1 MKTLYL
7 ECYSG
12 ISGDMTV
19 AALLDLGADEQ
30 VLRHALTSLPV
41 KGFDIKISRVKK
53 SGLDVCDF
61 DVLLDEDH
69 ENHDHDMSYL
79 HGDDH
84 VEHVHNHGQHAHGE
98 HMHSHTHRGMKEIR
112 EILTQADLT
121 PRAYE
126 TAIRIFTV
134 LGEAEAKAHGTTL
147 EQVHFHEVGAV
158 DSIVDIVSVAVC
170 LDNLNI
176 DDVIV
181 PVLYEGGGTI
191 HCQHGILPVP
201 VPAVSNIVAA
211 HGIRLALTGENG
223 EYVTPTGAAI
233 VAAVRTSD
241 KLPESFVME
250 RIGLG
255 GGKRE
260 YKRPGILRAILIR
273 EEEKEQEKEKIWKLE
288 SNIDDCTGE
297 NLGYV
302 LDRLMEAGARDV
314 HYSAVYMK
322 KNRPAWQL
330 NVICT
335 EERIPMLEQ
344 IIFEETTTIGI
355 RKNRVERSVLKRTFD
370 TVRISE
376 GEAKVKLCQV
386 PGRDGIKSIQ
396 RCYPEYESVVQ
407 LCRAS
412 GKSYQEIYQEIVAV
426 WYEKNRWS
434 MKSVNRHD
442 LGGIDRMSGKIYSH
456 IDKIPSGSASRKVT
470 EGCLVLEG
478 GAFRGLYSQGFMDAM
493 MKAGI
498 NMQCTIGVSAGAMA
512 GMNYVAGQIGRSAR
526 VNLRYRH
533 DSRYVG
539 IQAVRHKK
547 GLIGFD
553 FVFDGL
559 KESDPFDGKRFFE
572 PERRF
577 VAVATNCLTGE
588 TEYFEKGH
596 CTNIF
601 HAIRASASMPYISKM
616 VDIDGKPYLD
626 GGCSCKIPY
635 QWAIDQGFEK
645 IVVIKTRHAD
655 YRKNL
660 KKASETSLAHR
671 IYHTYPEFA
680 HVLEQSDAAY
690 NHQCDELEQ
699 LAKAGRIYLV
709 SLSVPMRISRLEK
722 DMEKLGHLYARG
734 YKDAKDQMEQLKAY
748 LGMK

>member
-1 MKTLYL
+1 MMKTLYL

-30 VLRHALTSLPV
+30 VLRHALASLPV
-41 KGFDIKISRVKK
+41 QGFTIKISRVKK

-61 DVLLDEDH
+61 DVLLDEEH
-69 ENHDHDMSYL
+69 ENHDHDMAYL

-84 VEHVHNHGQHAHGE
+84 VDHVHAHTHDGGEHVHEHEGHVDNHEEDEHHHEHAHGE
-98 HMHSHTHRGMKEIR
+98 HGHSHAHPHTHRGMKEIR
-112 EILTQADLT
+112 EILSQADLT

-126 TAIRIFTV
+126 TALRIFTV

-158 DSIVDIVSVAVC
+158 DSVVDIVSVAVC

-176 DDVIV
+176 DNVIV

-191 HCQHGILPVP
+191 RCQHGILPVP
-201 VPAVSNIVAA
+201 VPAVANIVAA

-273 EEEKEQEKEKIWKLE
+273 EEEKEQEKIWKLE

-302 LDRLMEAGARDV
+302 MERLMEAGARDV

-335 EERIPMLEQ
+335 EESIPVLEQ
-344 IIFEETTTIGI
+344 IIFAETTTIGI
-355 RKNRVERSVLKRTFD
+355 RKIRVERSVLKRTFD
-370 TVRISE
+370 TVQISA

-386 PGRDGIKSIQ
+386 PGRDGIESIQ

-412 GKSYQEIYQEIVAV
+412 GKSYQEIYQEIVAA
-426 WYEKNRWS
+426 WYEENR
-434 MKSVNRHD
+434 
-442 LGGIDRMSGKIYSH
+442 
-456 IDKIPSGSASRKVT
+456 
-470 EGCLVLEG
+470 
-478 GAFRGLYSQGFMDAM
+478 
-493 MKAGI
+493 
-498 NMQCTIGVSAGAMA
+498 
-512 GMNYVAGQIGRSAR
+512 
-526 VNLRYRH
+526 
-533 DSRYVG
+533 
-539 IQAVRHKK
+539 
-547 GLIGFD
+547 
-553 FVFDGL
+553 
-559 KESDPFDGKRFFE
+559 
-572 PERRF
+572 
-577 VAVATNCLTGE
+577 
-588 TEYFEKGH
+588 
-596 CTNIF
+596 
-601 HAIRASASMPYISKM
+601 
-616 VDIDGKPYLD
+616 
-626 GGCSCKIPY
+626 
-635 QWAIDQGFEK
+635 
-645 IVVIKTRHAD
+645 
-655 YRKNL
+655 
-660 KKASETSLAHR
+660 
-671 IYHTYPEFA
+671 
-680 HVLEQSDAAY
+680 
-690 NHQCDELEQ
+690 
-699 LAKAGRIYLV
+699 
-709 SLSVPMRISRLEK
+709 
-722 DMEKLGHLYARG
+722 
-734 YKDAKDQMEQLKAY
+734 
-748 LGMK
+748 

>member
-30 VLRHALTSLPV
+30 VLRHALASLPV

-61 DVLLDEDH
+61 DVLLDEEH
-69 ENHDHDMSYL
+69 ENHDHDMAYL

-84 VEHVHNHGQHAHGE
+84 MEHVHTHTHGGGE
-98 HMHSHTHRGMKEIR
+98 HVHEHEGHVDNHKEHNHVHGDHDHIHPHTHRGMKEIR

-386 PGRDGIKSIQ
+386 PGRDGVKSIQ

-426 WYEKNRWS
+426 WYEKNRW
-434 MKSVNRHD
+434 
-442 LGGIDRMSGKIYSH
+442 
-456 IDKIPSGSASRKVT
+456 
-470 EGCLVLEG
+470 
-478 GAFRGLYSQGFMDAM
+478 
-493 MKAGI
+493 
-498 NMQCTIGVSAGAMA
+498 
-512 GMNYVAGQIGRSAR
+512 
-526 VNLRYRH
+526 
-533 DSRYVG
+533 
-539 IQAVRHKK
+539 
-547 GLIGFD
+547 
-553 FVFDGL
+553 
-559 KESDPFDGKRFFE
+559 
-572 PERRF
+572 
-577 VAVATNCLTGE
+577 
-588 TEYFEKGH
+588 
-596 CTNIF
+596 
-601 HAIRASASMPYISKM
+601 
-616 VDIDGKPYLD
+616 
-626 GGCSCKIPY
+626 
-635 QWAIDQGFEK
+635 
-645 IVVIKTRHAD
+645 
-655 YRKNL
+655 
-660 KKASETSLAHR
+660 
-671 IYHTYPEFA
+671 
-680 HVLEQSDAAY
+680 
-690 NHQCDELEQ
+690 
-699 LAKAGRIYLV
+699 
-709 SLSVPMRISRLEK
+709 
-722 DMEKLGHLYARG
+722 
-734 YKDAKDQMEQLKAY
+734 
-748 LGMK
+748 

>member
-30 VLRHALTSLPV
+30 VLRHALASLPV
-41 KGFDIKISRVKK
+41 QGFDIKISRVKK

-69 ENHDHDMSYL
+69 ENHDHDMAYL
-79 HGDDH
+79 HGEDH
-84 VEHVHNHGQHAHGE
+84 VEHVHAHTHDGGEHVHEHEGHVDNHEEDEHHHEHAHGE
-98 HMHSHTHRGMKEIR
+98 HGHSHAHPHTHRGMKEIR

-126 TAIRIFTV
+126 TALRIFTV

-176 DDVIV
+176 DNVIV

-201 VPAVSNIVAA
+201 VPAVANIVAA

-273 EEEKEQEKEKIWKLE
+273 EEEKEQEKIWKLE

-302 LDRLMEAGARDV
+302 MERLMEAGARDV

-335 EERIPMLEQ
+335 EEHIPKLEQ

-370 TVRISE
+370 TVQISE

-386 PGRDGIKSIQ
+386 PGRDGIESIQ

-412 GKSYQEIYQEIVAV
+412 GKSYQEIYQEIVAA
-426 WYEKNRWS
+426 WYEENR
-434 MKSVNRHD
+434 
-442 LGGIDRMSGKIYSH
+442 
-456 IDKIPSGSASRKVT
+456 
-470 EGCLVLEG
+470 
-478 GAFRGLYSQGFMDAM
+478 
-493 MKAGI
+493 
-498 NMQCTIGVSAGAMA
+498 
-512 GMNYVAGQIGRSAR
+512 
-526 VNLRYRH
+526 
-533 DSRYVG
+533 
-539 IQAVRHKK
+539 
-547 GLIGFD
+547 
-553 FVFDGL
+553 
-559 KESDPFDGKRFFE
+559 
-572 PERRF
+572 
-577 VAVATNCLTGE
+577 
-588 TEYFEKGH
+588 
-596 CTNIF
+596 
-601 HAIRASASMPYISKM
+601 
-616 VDIDGKPYLD
+616 
-626 GGCSCKIPY
+626 
-635 QWAIDQGFEK
+635 
-645 IVVIKTRHAD
+645 
-655 YRKNL
+655 
-660 KKASETSLAHR
+660 
-671 IYHTYPEFA
+671 
-680 HVLEQSDAAY
+680 
-690 NHQCDELEQ
+690 
-699 LAKAGRIYLV
+699 
-709 SLSVPMRISRLEK
+709 
-722 DMEKLGHLYARG
+722 
-734 YKDAKDQMEQLKAY
+734 
-748 LGMK
+748 